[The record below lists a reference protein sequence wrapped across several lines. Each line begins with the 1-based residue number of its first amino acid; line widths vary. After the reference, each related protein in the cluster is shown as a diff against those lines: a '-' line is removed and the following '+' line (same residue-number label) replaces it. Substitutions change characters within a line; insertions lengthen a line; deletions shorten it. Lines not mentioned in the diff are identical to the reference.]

1 MHAILDRHVPR
12 VFVLSISQFLC
23 LPSQAGRIFHI
34 AKSTIHRIATPL
46 PDKHETP
53 VMVAVTVMKV
63 NINANVFLFILRF
76 TVDVAW

>member
-1 MHAILDRHVPR
+1 MHAILDHHVPR
-12 VFVLSISQFLC
+12 VFALSISQFLC
-23 LPSQAGRIFHI
+23 LPLKRVEY
-34 AKSTIHRIATPL
+34 STLPSRPSIGLPAPL